1 MLTTTQAAE
10 LGLLVNYAMDQYL
23 ADPTSLAPAP
33 DPRLSPKW
41 RVLGYITATDCL
53 FRAGQTAALGD
64 TVCYGYLAQIIDKP
78 DVYVAAIRGTN
89 GILEWIEDA
98 QFLSVPHP
106 TAGRV
111 EQGFYGVYRSMQY
124 RPIGGEILPAARG
137 ISNAVGKG
145 SLIVLG
151 HSLGSALATY
161 LTFDLAHQGK
171 LGARVQGC
179 FYASPRPGDADFA
192 KAFDERVQTYALWN
206 YELDVVPRVPFGPDY
221 MDLPKVSWIET
232 SSAQAR
238 IRFDFDCHHH
248 ILCYAALLSWAVF
261 ESLKLAAVDLTC
273 TACVKGAA
281 SPLNSRTP

>member
-23 ADPTSLAPAP
+23 ADPKSLAPTP

-64 TVCYGYLAQIIDKP
+64 TVCYGYLAQVVDKP

-106 TAGRV
+106 AGGTV

-124 RPIGGEILPAARG
+124 RPIGGDILPAARG

-145 SLIVLG
+145 ELIVLG
-151 HSLGSALATY
+151 HSLGAALATY
-161 LTFDLAHQGK
+161 LTFDLAHPGK
-171 LGARVQGC
+171 LGPRVQGS
-179 FYASPRPGDADFA
+179 FYASPRPGDATFA
-192 KAFDERVQTYALWN
+192 KAFDERVQTYSLWN
-206 YELDVVPRVPFGPDY
+206 YELDAVPRVPFGPDCA
-221 MDLPKVSWIET
+221 DLPKVNWIET
-232 SSAQAR
+232 SNAQAR
-238 IRFDFDCHHH
+238 IRFDLDCHHH
-248 ILCYAALLSWAVF
+248 ILCYAAMLDYSLTNWSAVPPVDQP
-261 ESLKLAAVDLTC
+261 LAC
-273 TACVKGAA
+273 CIKGPT
-281 SPLNSRTP
+281 S